1 MRYLTATAL
10 FGSLLFTAPA
20 SAAGVVKGD
29 PAQAQSIVT
38 SVCVA
43 CHGIDGN
50 SAIPANPSIA
60 GQHPEYIYK
69 QLRDYKSGERKN
81 PIMAGMVAGLSDDDM
96 RNLAAYFSMQKP
108 RPGVAGEAALV
119 GPGQRLYRGGNSAA
133 GVAACAGC
141 HSPDGAGI
149 PAQYP
154 RLKGQHREYTV
165 AQLRAFRAGERE
177 NDPAS
182 MMRTIASR
190 MTDRDIEAVA
200 EYVSGLK

>member
-1 MRYLTATAL
+1 MRYLTATVL
-10 FGSLLFTAPA
+10 FGSLLFAAPA
-20 SAAGVVKGD
+20 FAAGVVNGD
-29 PAQAQSIVT
+29 PAKAQPIAS
-38 SVCVA
+38 SLCVA

-50 SAIPANPSIA
+50 SLIPVNPNLA

-81 PIMAGMVAGLSDDDM
+81 PIMAGIVAGLSDDDM
-96 RNLAAYFSMQKP
+96 ANLAAYFASQKP
-108 RPGVAGEAALV
+108 RSGMAHDATLV
-119 GPGQRLYRGGNSAA
+119 TSGQRLYRGGNSTS
-133 GVAACAGC
+133 GIVACAGC

-154 RLKGQHREYTV
+154 RLKGQQRDYTL
-165 AQLRAFRAGERE
+165 AQLRAFRAGERV
-177 NDPAS
+177 NDAAS

-190 MTDRDIEAVA
+190 MSDKEMEAVA